1 RNAIDHGIEL
11 PPVREAKGKP
21 STGAIRLKAFYEGTQ
36 IIIQISDDGV
46 GLDPERLKSTAISA
60 GYLSSIDAARLS
72 EEEIFSMI
80 FLPDFSTAP
89 EVSEISGRGVGL
101 DVVRV
106 TVNRLKGSVR
116 VDSKPGNGT
125 IFTIRLPMT
134 LAVMRALM
142 VKANNETY
150 AIPLVG
156 VSHIVKVDEQ
166 SIERIGQDPIVRSG
180 NTIYPMLELS
190 KMLNLKPTIG
200 KVNGLRPVLLV
211 NLEGRPVAIAVD
223 ETIGGREIV
232 VKNLGNHLRQVRGV
246 TGATLMGNGK
256 VVLILNLAELIRD
269 SIRPRVQPTPPQP
282 RV

>member
-1 RNAIDHGIEL
+1 
-11 PPVREAKGKP
+11 
-21 STGAIRLKAFYEGTQ
+21 
-36 IIIQISDDGV
+36 
-46 GLDPERLKSTAISA
+46 
-60 GYLSSIDAARLS
+60 
-72 EEEIFSMI
+72 
-80 FLPDFSTAP
+80 
-89 EVSEISGRGVGL
+89 
-101 DVVRV
+101 
-106 TVNRLKGSVR
+106 
-116 VDSKPGNGT
+116 
-125 IFTIRLPMT
+125 
-134 LAVMRALM
+134 AVMRALM
-142 VKANNETY
+142 VKANGETY
-150 AIPLVG
+150 AIPLIG

-256 VVLILNLAELIRD
+256 VVLILDLAELIRD

-282 RV
+282 RVAGATRKGLSAMVVDDSLSVRRVLSNLLNNSGWKPVQAKDGLDALEMLPHLPSPPDIILLDIEMPRMDGYEFISQLRKQKAYESIPIVVLTSRAGQKHREKAFEVGATEYLVKPYQDEVLLGLIRRLVHSSRMTG